1 MYTRVCPGVQGLT
14 RCFCGDGKKQEA
26 LLGARQQH
34 SLEQRPDARGKRKE
48 RVLIP
53 PGTGCLPAAP
63 PWAPGQRP
71 QSECVWGVVQTHSSV
86 AWLCPL
92 ALVGTSFQEKSW
104 PPYPGH
110 CSLCL
115 QLGVPWDSPLG
126 MGEREAPQERPG
138 HFSAPS
144 WPPTWEATLPSLGCR
159 RSVSCRARVCAGAWS
174 PLQGQRQRMNHS
186 HRAWR
191 LSPRREPCLGGAH
204 PAVLMALWPSDP
216 GS

>member
-1 MYTRVCPGVQGLT
+1 MQG
-14 RCFCGDGKKQEA
+14 K
-26 LLGARQQH
+26 GAY
-34 SLEQRPDARGKRKE
+34 
-48 RVLIP
+48 P

-63 PWAPGQRP
+63 PWAPGRRP
-71 QSECVWGVVQTHSSV
+71 QSECMWGVVQTLSSA
-86 AWLCPL
+86 AWLCPT
-92 ALVGTSFQEKSW
+92 LVGTSFQEKSW

-110 CSLCL
+110 CRLCL
-115 QLGVPWDSPLG
+115 QLGVPWDSLLG

-144 WPPTWEATLPSLGCR
+144 WPPTWEAALPSLGCR
-159 RSVSCRARVCAGAWS
+159 RSVSHRARVCAGAWS

-191 LSPRREPCLGGAH
+191 LSPRREPCPGGAH
-204 PAVLMALWPSDP
+204 PAVLTALWPSDP